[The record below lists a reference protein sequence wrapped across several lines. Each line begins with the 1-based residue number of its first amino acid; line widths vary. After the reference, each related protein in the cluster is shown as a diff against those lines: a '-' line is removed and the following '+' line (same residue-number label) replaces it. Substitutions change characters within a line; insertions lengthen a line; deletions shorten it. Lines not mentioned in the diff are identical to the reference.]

1 MHQQGER
8 AFVHRIFASWLRNR
22 RQPYRPGLAVQNIF
36 DFVSAAGTARCLPRT
51 VWRYASAM
59 IRSTMRAKLVPEFVC
74 SNFAESHRFY
84 TELLGFRV
92 LYSRPEE
99 RFAYLER
106 DGAELMLEQSVGKD
120 RLWPR
125 AELAYP
131 FGRGINFQIQV
142 ADAERL
148 HNAILVAGVAVYLP
162 LEERW
167 YRRESDE
174 IGVKQFAIQDPD
186 GYLLRF
192 SQVIGER

>member
-1 MHQQGER
+1 
-8 AFVHRIFASWLRNR
+8 
-22 RQPYRPGLAVQNIF
+22 
-36 DFVSAAGTARCLPRT
+36 
-51 VWRYASAM
+51 M
-59 IRSTMRAKLVPEFVC
+59 IRSIMRARLVPEFVC

-84 TELLGFRV
+84 TDLLGFCV

-106 DGAELMLEQSVGKD
+106 DGAELMLEQSVSQG
-120 RLWPR
+120 RLSSR

-142 ADAERL
+142 SDVERL
-148 HNAILVAGVAVYLP
+148 YTAILAAGVSIYLP

-167 YRRESDE
+167 YRRQDDE
-174 IGVKQFAIQDPD
+174 IGVRQFAVQDPD

-192 SQVIGER
+192 SQVIGERR

>member
-1 MHQQGER
+1 
-8 AFVHRIFASWLRNR
+8 
-22 RQPYRPGLAVQNIF
+22 
-36 DFVSAAGTARCLPRT
+36 
-51 VWRYASAM
+51 
-59 IRSTMRAKLVPEFVC
+59 MRAKLVPEFIC
-74 SNFAESHRFY
+74 SNFAESLRFY

-106 DGAELMLEQSVGKD
+106 DGAELMLEQPVSQD

-131 FGRGINFQIQV
+131 FGRGINCQIQV
-142 ADAERL
+142 ADAKRL
-148 HNAILVAGVAVYLP
+148 HASILAAGVALYLP

-167 YRRESDE
+167 YRREIDE
-174 IGVKQFAIQDPD
+174 IGVRQFTIQDPD

-192 SQVIGER
+192 SEVIGERR

>member
-1 MHQQGER
+1 
-8 AFVHRIFASWLRNR
+8 
-22 RQPYRPGLAVQNIF
+22 
-36 DFVSAAGTARCLPRT
+36 
-51 VWRYASAM
+51 
-59 IRSTMRAKLVPEFVC
+59 MRAKLVPEFVC
-74 SNFAESHRFY
+74 SNFAESLGFY
-84 TELLGFRV
+84 TGLLGFHV

-148 HNAILVAGVAVYLP
+148 HAAILTAGVAVYLP

-167 YRRESDE
+167 YRREADE

-192 SQVIGER
+192 SQVIGERRQ

>member
-1 MHQQGER
+1 
-8 AFVHRIFASWLRNR
+8 
-22 RQPYRPGLAVQNIF
+22 
-36 DFVSAAGTARCLPRT
+36 
-51 VWRYASAM
+51 
-59 IRSTMRAKLVPEFVC
+59 MRAKLVPEFVC
-74 SNFAESHRFY
+74 SNFAESLRFY
-84 TELLGFRV
+84 TGLLGFRV

-106 DGAELMLEQSVGKD
+106 DGAELMLEQSVSKD

-142 ADAERL
+142 ADAEGL
-148 HNAILVAGVAVYLP
+148 HAAILAAGVAVYLP

-167 YRRESDE
+167 YRRENDE

-192 SQVIGER
+192 SQVIGERRQ

>member
-1 MHQQGER
+1 
-8 AFVHRIFASWLRNR
+8 
-22 RQPYRPGLAVQNIF
+22 
-36 DFVSAAGTARCLPRT
+36 
-51 VWRYASAM
+51 
-59 IRSTMRAKLVPEFVC
+59 MRAKLVPELVC
-74 SNFAESHRFY
+74 SNFPESHRFY
-84 TELLGFRV
+84 TDLLGFRV

-106 DGAELMLEQSVGKD
+106 EGAELMLEQSVGKD

-142 ADAERL
+142 TDAERL
-148 HNAILVAGVAVYLP
+148 YATVLAAGVAAYLP
-162 LEERW
+162 LEQRW
-167 YRRESDE
+167 YRRENDE

-192 SQVIGER
+192 SQVIGERRQDSAP

>member
-1 MHQQGER
+1 
-8 AFVHRIFASWLRNR
+8 
-22 RQPYRPGLAVQNIF
+22 
-36 DFVSAAGTARCLPRT
+36 
-51 VWRYASAM
+51 
-59 IRSTMRAKLVPEFVC
+59 MRAKLVPELVC
-74 SNFAESHRFY
+74 SNFAESLRFY
-84 TELLGFRV
+84 TGLLGFRV

-106 DGAELMLEQSVGKD
+106 DGAELMLEQSVSKD

-148 HNAILVAGVAVYLP
+148 HAAILAAGVAVYLP

-167 YRRESDE
+167 YRRQNDE

-192 SQVIGER
+192 SQVVGERRQ

>member
-1 MHQQGER
+1 
-8 AFVHRIFASWLRNR
+8 
-22 RQPYRPGLAVQNIF
+22 
-36 DFVSAAGTARCLPRT
+36 
-51 VWRYASAM
+51 
-59 IRSTMRAKLVPEFVC
+59 MRAKLVPEFIC
-74 SNFAESHRFY
+74 SNFAESLRFY

-92 LYSRPEE
+92 LYSRLEE

-106 DGAELMLEQSVGKD
+106 DGAELMLEQPVSQD

-131 FGRGINFQIQV
+131 FGRGINCQIQV

-148 HNAILVAGVAVYLP
+148 HASILAAGVALYLP

-167 YRRESDE
+167 YRREIDE
-174 IGVKQFAIQDPD
+174 IGVRQFAIQDPD

-192 SQVIGER
+192 SEVIGERR

>member
-1 MHQQGER
+1 MHRLPVG
-8 AFVHRIFASWLRNR
+8 
-22 RQPYRPGLAVQNIF
+22 
-36 DFVSAAGTARCLPRT
+36 VSVL
-51 VWRYASAM
+51 SA
-59 IRSTMRAKLVPEFVC
+59 IMRARLVPEFVC
-74 SNFAESHRFY
+74 SNFAESLRFY

-142 ADAERL
+142 ADVVHL
-148 HNAILVAGVAVYLP
+148 HVAILAAGVAVFLP

>member
-1 MHQQGER
+1 MFRDWAKIRFEDARERPMSPALTQVPVGRRGEVWRAVER
-8 AFVHRIFASWLRNR
+8 ALRSMCAVCRPASPVLRS
-22 RQPYRPGLAVQNIF
+22 V
-36 DFVSAAGTARCLPRT
+36 
-51 VWRYASAM
+51 
-59 IRSTMRAKLVPEFVC
+59 MRAKLVPELVC
-74 SNFAESHRFY
+74 SNFVESLRFY

-92 LYSRPEE
+92 LYSRTEE

-131 FGRGINFQIQV
+131 FGRGVNLQIQV
-142 ADAERL
+142 ADAL
-148 HNAILVAGVAVYLP
+148 HLHVTVLAAGIAIFLP

-167 YRRESDE
+167 YRRENDE

-192 SQVIGER
+192 SQVVGER

>member
-1 MHQQGER
+1 
-8 AFVHRIFASWLRNR
+8 
-22 RQPYRPGLAVQNIF
+22 
-36 DFVSAAGTARCLPRT
+36 
-51 VWRYASAM
+51 
-59 IRSTMRAKLVPEFVC
+59 MRAKLVPEFVC
-74 SNFAESHRFY
+74 SNFAESLRFY
-84 TELLGFRV
+84 TGLLGFRV

-106 DGAELMLEQSVGKD
+106 HGAELMLEQSVSKD

-125 AELAYP
+125 AELTYP

-148 HNAILVAGVAVYLP
+148 HAAILAAGVAVYLP

-167 YRRESDE
+167 YRRKDDE

-192 SQVIGER
+192 SQVIGERRQ

>member
-1 MHQQGER
+1 
-8 AFVHRIFASWLRNR
+8 
-22 RQPYRPGLAVQNIF
+22 
-36 DFVSAAGTARCLPRT
+36 
-51 VWRYASAM
+51 
-59 IRSTMRAKLVPEFVC
+59 MRAKLVPEFVC
-74 SNFAESHRFY
+74 SNFAESLGFY
-84 TELLGFRV
+84 TGLLGFRV

-106 DGAELMLEQSVGKD
+106 DGAELMLEQSVSKD

-142 ADAERL
+142 ADAEGL
-148 HNAILVAGVAVYLP
+148 HAAILAAGVAVYLP

-167 YRRESDE
+167 YRRENDE

-192 SQVIGER
+192 SQVIGERRQ

>member
-1 MHQQGER
+1 
-8 AFVHRIFASWLRNR
+8 
-22 RQPYRPGLAVQNIF
+22 
-36 DFVSAAGTARCLPRT
+36 
-51 VWRYASAM
+51 
-59 IRSTMRAKLVPEFVC
+59 MRAKLVPEFIC
-74 SNFAESHRFY
+74 SNFAESLRFY

-92 LYSRPEE
+92 LYSRLEE

-106 DGAELMLEQSVGKD
+106 DGAELMLEQSVSQD

-131 FGRGINFQIQV
+131 FGRGINCQIQV

-148 HNAILVAGVAVYLP
+148 HAAILAAGVALYLP

-167 YRRESDE
+167 YRREIDE
-174 IGVKQFAIQDPD
+174 IGVRQFAIQDPD

-192 SQVIGER
+192 SEVIGERR

>member
-1 MHQQGER
+1 
-8 AFVHRIFASWLRNR
+8 
-22 RQPYRPGLAVQNIF
+22 
-36 DFVSAAGTARCLPRT
+36 
-51 VWRYASAM
+51 
-59 IRSTMRAKLVPEFVC
+59 MRATLVPEFVC
-74 SNFAESHRFY
+74 SNFAESLRFY
-84 TELLGFRV
+84 TGLLGFRV

-106 DGAELMLEQSVGKD
+106 DGAELMLEQSVSKD

-148 HNAILVAGVAVYLP
+148 HAAILAAGVAFYLP
-162 LEERW
+162 LEEKW
-167 YRRESDE
+167 YRRENDE
-174 IGVKQFAIQDPD
+174 IGVRQFAIQDPD

-192 SQVIGER
+192 SQIIGERR

>member
-1 MHQQGER
+1 
-8 AFVHRIFASWLRNR
+8 
-22 RQPYRPGLAVQNIF
+22 
-36 DFVSAAGTARCLPRT
+36 
-51 VWRYASAM
+51 
-59 IRSTMRAKLVPEFVC
+59 MRAKLVPEFVC

-106 DGAELMLEQSVGKD
+106 DGADLMLEQSVSRG
-120 RLWPR
+120 RLSPR

-142 ADAERL
+142 SDVERL
-148 HNAILVAGVAVYLP
+148 HAVILAAGVAIYLP

-167 YRRESDE
+167 YRREHDE
-174 IGVKQFAIQDPD
+174 IGVRQFAIQDPD

-192 SQVIGER
+192 SQVIGQR

>member
-1 MHQQGER
+1 M
-8 AFVHRIFASWLRNR
+8 
-22 RQPYRPGLAVQNIF
+22 
-36 DFVSAAGTARCLPRT
+36 C
-51 VWRYASAM
+51 
-59 IRSTMRAKLVPEFVC
+59 AKLVPEFVC

-99 RFAYLER
+99 RFAYLDR
-106 DGAELMLEQSVGKD
+106 DGAELMLEQSVSQG
-120 RLWPR
+120 RLSPR

-142 ADAERL
+142 SDVEPL
-148 HNAILVAGVAVYLP
+148 HAAVLAAGVAIYLP

-167 YRRESDE
+167 YRRHDDE
-174 IGVKQFAIQDPD
+174 IGVRQFAIQDPD

-192 SQVIGER
+192 SQMIGERR

>member
-1 MHQQGER
+1 
-8 AFVHRIFASWLRNR
+8 
-22 RQPYRPGLAVQNIF
+22 
-36 DFVSAAGTARCLPRT
+36 
-51 VWRYASAM
+51 
-59 IRSTMRAKLVPEFVC
+59 MRAKLVPEFVC
-74 SNFAESHRFY
+74 SNFAESLRFY
-84 TELLGFRV
+84 TGLLGFRV

-106 DGAELMLEQSVGKD
+106 DGAELMLEQSVSKD

-142 ADAERL
+142 ADAEGL
-148 HNAILVAGVAVYLP
+148 HAAILAAGVAVYLP

-167 YRRESDE
+167 YRREADE

-192 SQVIGER
+192 SQVIGERR

>member
-1 MHQQGER
+1 
-8 AFVHRIFASWLRNR
+8 
-22 RQPYRPGLAVQNIF
+22 
-36 DFVSAAGTARCLPRT
+36 
-51 VWRYASAM
+51 
-59 IRSTMRAKLVPEFVC
+59 MRAKLIPEFVC
-74 SNFAESHRFY
+74 SNFAESLRFY
-84 TELLGFRV
+84 TGLLGFRV

-125 AELAYP
+125 AELVFP

-142 ADAERL
+142 ADAEQL
-148 HNAILVAGVAVYLP
+148 HAAVQAAGVALYLP
-162 LEERW
+162 LEQRW
-167 YRRESDE
+167 YRRENDE

-192 SQVIGER
+192 SQVIGERRHAAA

>member
-1 MHQQGER
+1 
-8 AFVHRIFASWLRNR
+8 
-22 RQPYRPGLAVQNIF
+22 
-36 DFVSAAGTARCLPRT
+36 
-51 VWRYASAM
+51 
-59 IRSTMRAKLVPEFVC
+59 MRAKLVPEFVC
-74 SNFAESHRFY
+74 SNFAESLRFY
-84 TELLGFRV
+84 TGLLGFRV

-148 HNAILVAGVAVYLP
+148 HAVILAAGVAVYLP

-167 YRRESDE
+167 YRRETDE

-192 SQVIGER
+192 SQVMGERR

>member
-1 MHQQGER
+1 
-8 AFVHRIFASWLRNR
+8 
-22 RQPYRPGLAVQNIF
+22 
-36 DFVSAAGTARCLPRT
+36 
-51 VWRYASAM
+51 
-59 IRSTMRAKLVPEFVC
+59 MRAKLVPELVC
-74 SNFAESHRFY
+74 SNFAESLRFY
-84 TELLGFRV
+84 TGLLGFGV

-106 DGAELMLEQSVGKD
+106 DGAELMLEQSVGRD

-131 FGRGINFQIQV
+131 FGRGINFQIEV

-148 HNAILVAGVAVYLP
+148 HAAILAAGVAVYLP

-167 YRRESDE
+167 YRRKSDE
-174 IGVKQFAIQDPD
+174 IGVRQFAIQDPD

-192 SQVIGER
+192 SQVIGNRLKNLD

>member
-1 MHQQGER
+1 M
-8 AFVHRIFASWLRNR
+8 
-22 RQPYRPGLAVQNIF
+22 RP
-36 DFVSAAGTARCLPRT
+36 
-51 VWRYASAM
+51 
-59 IRSTMRAKLVPEFVC
+59 KLVPELIC
-74 SNFAESHRFY
+74 SNFAESLRFY
-84 TELLGFRV
+84 TGLLGFRV

-106 DGAELMLEQSVGKD
+106 DGAELMLEQSIGRD

-131 FGRGINFQIQV
+131 FDRGINFQIQV
-142 ADAERL
+142 ADADRL
-148 HNAILVAGVAVYLP
+148 YSAVLAAGVAVFLP
-162 LEERW
+162 IEERW

-192 SQVIGER
+192 SQVIGERSQNSHPV

>member
-1 MHQQGER
+1 
-8 AFVHRIFASWLRNR
+8 
-22 RQPYRPGLAVQNIF
+22 
-36 DFVSAAGTARCLPRT
+36 
-51 VWRYASAM
+51 M
-59 IRSTMRAKLVPEFVC
+59 IRSIMRAKLVPEFVC
-74 SNFAESHRFY
+74 SNFAESLRFY
-84 TELLGFRV
+84 TGLLGFRV

-125 AELAYP
+125 AELVFP

-142 ADAERL
+142 ADAEHL
-148 HNAILVAGVAVYLP
+148 HAAVQAAGVAVYLP
-162 LEERW
+162 LEQRW
-167 YRRESDE
+167 YRRENDE

-192 SQVIGER
+192 SQVIGERRCAAA

>member
-1 MHQQGER
+1 LSVR
-8 AFVHRIFASWLRNR
+8 
-22 RQPYRPGLAVQNIF
+22 
-36 DFVSAAGTARCLPRT
+36 
-51 VWRYASAM
+51 
-59 IRSTMRAKLVPEFVC
+59 
-74 SNFAESHRFY
+74 NFAESLRFY
-84 TELLGFRV
+84 TGLLGFRV

-125 AELAYP
+125 AELTYP

-148 HNAILVAGVAVYLP
+148 HAVLLEAGVAVYLP

-167 YRRESDE
+167 YRRENDE

-186 GYLLRF
+186 GNLLRF
-192 SQVIGER
+192 SQVVGERR

>member
-1 MHQQGER
+1 
-8 AFVHRIFASWLRNR
+8 
-22 RQPYRPGLAVQNIF
+22 
-36 DFVSAAGTARCLPRT
+36 
-51 VWRYASAM
+51 
-59 IRSTMRAKLVPEFVC
+59 MRAKLVPEFVC
-74 SNFAESHRFY
+74 SNFSESHRFY

-142 ADAERL
+142 ADVEQLHASILAAEV
-148 HNAILVAGVAVYLP
+148 AIYLP

-186 GYLLRF
+186 GFLLRF
-192 SQVIGER
+192 SQTIGERR

>member
-1 MHQQGER
+1 
-8 AFVHRIFASWLRNR
+8 
-22 RQPYRPGLAVQNIF
+22 
-36 DFVSAAGTARCLPRT
+36 
-51 VWRYASAM
+51 
-59 IRSTMRAKLVPEFVC
+59 MRAKLVPELVC

-106 DGAELMLEQSVGKD
+106 DGAELMLEQSVSNG
-120 RLWPR
+120 RLSPR

-148 HNAILVAGVAVYLP
+148 HATILAAGLATYLP
-162 LEERW
+162 LEQRW
-167 YRRESDE
+167 YRRENDE

-192 SQVIGER
+192 SQVIGERR